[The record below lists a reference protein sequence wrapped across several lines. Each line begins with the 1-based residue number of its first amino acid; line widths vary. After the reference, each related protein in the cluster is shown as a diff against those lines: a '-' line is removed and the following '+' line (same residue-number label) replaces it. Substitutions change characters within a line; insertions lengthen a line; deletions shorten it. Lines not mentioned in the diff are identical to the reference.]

1 MAKAKGTKRKAAAAP
16 EEPAAPKNKAKH
28 AGGRPTKLEEAVR
41 DAGETQKSI
50 ASMFG
55 KRDDAVRPPSK
66 QSAPFKSDVKKWTWS
81 GVGGDDQLEQ
91 KALLG
96 GNVAWTI
103 HDPPKHATLV
113 AVGSKETEETYY
125 VDKEDDSKEVDAEDP
140 NRNPNPRKRGAEG
153 QLRIK
158 VFVWLATLACTRP
171 PPVAVRPTRQRRPAP
186 THNIHASMC
195 HKCGN
200 YHMLTTFSFLVS
212 GPSSYLGS
220 APSKW
225 TALVVGIRV
234 V

>member
-1 MAKAKGTKRKAAAAP
+1 MLP
-16 EEPAAPKNKAKH
+16 
-28 AGGRPTKLEEAVR
+28 
-41 DAGETQKSI
+41 
-50 ASMFG
+50 
-55 KRDDAVRPPSK
+55 
-66 QSAPFKSDVKKWTWS
+66 KKWTWS

-158 VFVWLATLACTRP
+158 VFVWLGTLAPTGCQGVIAWPQVRRIPLKTSKKWHNKEKIPKNRRLRRAMRP
-171 PPVAVRPTRQRRPAP
+171 HLPPGMDT
-186 THNIHASMC
+186 
-195 HKCGN
+195 
-200 YHMLTTFSFLVS
+200 L
-212 GPSSYLGS
+212 
-220 APSKW
+220 
-225 TALVVGIRV
+225 
-234 V
+234 